1 MGAGVVRR
9 REPKRRAGVRGG
21 RYARRRRRSYRAQ
34 GLENRVHSF
43 GGGEERPSVALLVA
57 VGIAELGAQRLH
69 RGRTLE
75 RVRAQRVEERAR
87 RGLGSRRRHTT
98 AVEGGANA
106 RGGCRVAN
114 ARGVGFLGC
123 ANRAIESTAAR
134 RLFRLA
140 SSASSA
146 SSAPAARTRSA
157 GALLSPRQKRKKAT
171 TRACSKSS
179 FDEFE
184 PSFLSYFS

>member
-106 RGGCRVAN
+106 RGGLPSGER
-114 ARGVGFLGC
+114 ARGKVSGMREPSDRIYRGSSPLPP
-123 ANRAIESTAAR
+123 
-134 RLFRLA
+134 RLFRLF
-140 SSASSA
+140 
-146 SSAPAARTRSA
+146 R
-157 GALLSPRQKRKKAT
+157 LF
-171 TRACSKSS
+171 RACRE
-179 FDEFE
+179 DEVCGR
-184 PSFLSYFS
+184 PSFAPPKT

>member
-9 REPKRRAGVRGG
+9 REPKRRAGISWG

-34 GLENRVHSF
+34 RLENRVHSF

-171 TRACSKSS
+171 TRAVQKVHLTSS
-179 FDEFE
+179 NRR
-184 PSFLSYFS
+184 S

>member
-9 REPKRRAGVRGG
+9 REPKRRAGVMGG

-87 RGLGSRRRHTT
+87 RGLGSRHRHTT

-106 RGGCRVAN
+106 RGVAEWRTRAGLGFWD
-114 ARGVGFLGC
+114 ARTERSNLP
-123 ANRAIESTAAR
+123 
-134 RLFRLA
+134 RLVA
-140 SSASSA
+140 SSAS
-146 SSAPAARTRSA
+146 P
-157 GALLSPRQKRKKAT
+157 LPPLPPLPRLPRGRGL
-171 TRACSKSS
+171 RA
-179 FDEFE
+179 
-184 PSFLSYFS
+184 PSFRPAKNVKKPRLELVQKVHLI

>member
-98 AVEGGANA
+98 AVEGVLTRGGLPSGERA
-106 RGGCRVAN
+106 RGWVSGMREPSDRIY
-114 ARGVGFLGC
+114 RGSSPLPP
-123 ANRAIESTAAR
+123 
-134 RLFRLA
+134 RLFRLF
-140 SSASSA
+140 
-146 SSAPAARTRSA
+146 R
-157 GALLSPRQKRKKAT
+157 LF
-171 TRACSKSS
+171 RACRE
-179 FDEFE
+179 DEVCGR
-184 PSFLSYFS
+184 PSFAPPKT

>member
-9 REPKRRAGVRGG
+9 REPKRHAGVRGG

-57 VGIAELGAQRLH
+57 VGIAKLGAQRLH

-123 ANRAIESTAAR
+123 ANRAIESTAVR

-171 TRACSKSS
+171 TRACSKVHLTSS
-179 FDEFE
+179 NRR
-184 PSFLSYFS
+184 S

>member
-106 RGGCRVAN
+106 RGGLPSGER
-114 ARGVGFLGC
+114 ARGWVSGMREPSDRIYRGSSPLPPP
-123 ANRAIESTAAR
+123 
-134 RLFRLA
+134 

-171 TRACSKSS
+171 TRACSKVHLTSS
-179 FDEFE
+179 NLR
-184 PSFLSYFS
+184 S